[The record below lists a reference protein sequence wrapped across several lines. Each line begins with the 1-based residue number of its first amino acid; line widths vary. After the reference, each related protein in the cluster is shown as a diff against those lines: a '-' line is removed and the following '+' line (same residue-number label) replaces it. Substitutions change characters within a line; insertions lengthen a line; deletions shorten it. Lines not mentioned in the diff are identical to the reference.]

1 MYSVIAFL
9 MVMVMFKVYSLY
21 VFPQGSAGVCSFD
34 CCMVAEQSMLSL
46 DLCIVAEQGDLLNG
60 GIFAW

>member
-1 MYSVIAFL
+1 